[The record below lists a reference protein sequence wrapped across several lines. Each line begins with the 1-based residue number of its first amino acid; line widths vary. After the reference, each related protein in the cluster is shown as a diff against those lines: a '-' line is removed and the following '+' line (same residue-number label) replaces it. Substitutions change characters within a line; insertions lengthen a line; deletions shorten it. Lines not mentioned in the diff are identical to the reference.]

1 MTLTDSEKAA
11 LKMIQAEGVE
21 ENFSGKTRKERPR
34 TPFYKL
40 LNCSPK
46 ATDEER
52 ADFRPGI
59 RIGDDVVDKVN
70 AVILYTSDG
79 RKLVKKVEGK
89 FTTTCCSYDGESP
102 APKIESPECSK
113 LTTDGLAGI
122 LAKFKGYDKAK
133 VDAKVAELTEDGALR
148 FCSIKTA
155 NDFIP
160 MCPKSR
166 WNEDAG
172 VAGPCKP
179 CVHLFAYD
187 LDRKV
192 VFKME
197 LTGRSISSNKK
208 FTSPLAIYRKWLGQN
223 RVNCY
228 SFKVELQPAKDG
240 AFYHLDIL
248 SYTPLLDAEERARIK
263 QLAHDTFEG
272 YQRNA
277 NWTPDAKK
285 QEEAPQP
292 VAKDSTVQEA
302 LGDDDLADDVEE
314 FD

>member
-1 MTLTDSEKAA
+1 MGLSEAEKAA
-11 LKMIQAEGVE
+11 LKDIKADGMED
-21 ENFSGKTRKERPR
+21 NFSGKARAERPK

-52 ADFRPGI
+52 AAFTPGI
-59 RIGDDVVDKVN
+59 RVGDDVVSKIN

-79 RKLVKKVEGK
+79 RKLVRKVEGK

-102 APKIESPECSK
+102 APKIESPECAK
-113 LTTDGLAGI
+113 LTTDGLVGI
-122 LAKFKGYDKAK
+122 LSKFKGYDKVK

-155 NDFIP
+155 NDYIP
-160 MCPKSR
+160 MCPKAR

-179 CVHLFAYD
+179 CVHMFAYD
-187 LDRKV
+187 LDRNV

-197 LTGRSISSNKK
+197 LTGRSISANKK
-208 FTSPLAIYRKWLGQN
+208 FSSPLAEYRKWLGQN

-228 SFKVELQPAKDG
+228 AFKVELLPAKDG
-240 AFYHLDIL
+240 AFYHLDIQ
-248 SYTPLLDAEERARIK
+248 SYIPLVDADERARMK
-263 QLAHDTFEG
+263 QLAHDTFER
-272 YQRNA
+272 YQRSA
-277 NWTPDAKK
+277 NWTPKT
-285 QEEAPQP
+285 QEQEQAPP
-292 VAKDSTVQEA
+292 VVVDNAPIKEA
-302 LGDDDLADDVEE
+302 LGDDDLAEDVD